1 MNTYAKRIITALLF
15 TAGLVCLLIITSR
28 ITMPKSNEPDCGMEE
43 VVANAIM
50 AENPDTVDAV
60 FLGDSET
67 YCTFVPLQIWNDTGF
82 TSYIIGT
89 SEQTLDYS
97 YTILE
102 RAFSRHSLKMVFL
115 EANAIYRKESKEV
128 PYAKLC
134 ELFPVFSYHDRW
146 KSLNRNDFDLTA
158 TTEYSW
164 TDYNKGY
171 RYSDE
176 IVPSTNADYVIP
188 TDEKSRITP
197 QNRYYVKKI
206 KELCDSNG
214 AELVL
219 ISVPS
224 TTNFTYKRH
233 NGTTELADE
242 LGCEFIDMNLLPDE
256 MQLDWTKD
264 TRDKGNHLNYAGAT
278 KVTAWMSEYLK
289 NKGLMKSRKD
299 DPDCAGWYRDV
310 MYFEKYKLNGEKL

>member
-146 KSLNRNDFDLTA
+146 KSLNRIG
-158 TTEYSW
+158 S
-164 TDYNKGY
+164 
-171 RYSDE
+171 
-176 IVPSTNADYVIP
+176 
-188 TDEKSRITP
+188 
-197 QNRYYVKKI
+197 
-206 KELCDSNG
+206 
-214 AELVL
+214 
-219 ISVPS
+219 
-224 TTNFTYKRH
+224 
-233 NGTTELADE
+233 
-242 LGCEFIDMNLLPDE
+242 
-256 MQLDWTKD
+256 
-264 TRDKGNHLNYAGAT
+264 
-278 KVTAWMSEYLK
+278 
-289 NKGLMKSRKD
+289 
-299 DPDCAGWYRDV
+299 
-310 MYFEKYKLNGEKL
+310 